1 MALDA
6 LEPYYGNIKAR
17 ETVTESAKMAKR
29 IGRPPMKGPK
39 RDVALRVLVTKAEA
53 DAIKAKAKAAGFTL
67 SDYMRRL
74 ALESERT

>member
-1 MALDA
+1 
-6 LEPYYGNIKAR
+6 
-17 ETVTESAKMAKR
+17 
-29 IGRPPMKGPK
+29 MKGPK
-39 RDVALRVLVTKAEA
+39 RDVPLRIMVTKAEA